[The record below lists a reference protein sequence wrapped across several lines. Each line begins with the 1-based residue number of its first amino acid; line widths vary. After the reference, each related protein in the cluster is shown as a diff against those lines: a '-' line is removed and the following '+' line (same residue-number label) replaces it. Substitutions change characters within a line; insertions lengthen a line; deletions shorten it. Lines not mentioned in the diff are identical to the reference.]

1 MTVDDENS
9 VYVGGL
15 PYDATEDSVRRVFNI
30 YGAIVAVKIINDQ
43 KTRGKCYGFVTFTN
57 PRSAI
62 DAINDMDGKTIDGR
76 VVRVNEVT
84 TRSQRSNF
92 SRDHVRR
99 NADRGTNWGRA
110 RNQERD
116 HDRDEDRHRDPYND
130 RSRERG
136 HSWNRNEDR
145 ERGYDPAYD
154 HDQSRDHFLDT
165 DQDLEDNERD
175 HSDNYEQE
183 RERDRDLDWD
193 QGVDVDVSN
202 GHLKTAIINKDQHFR
217 KHNGSPVIDRRS
229 RELSSDS
236 SGRKY
241 KRQCVQVEE
250 QIEKLSQRRE
260 DLKTEVSLMEEQI
273 GEKHQLILDL
283 QKKSK
288 KLEDALIS
296 AKKLSSQRQ
305 SQLSK
310 LHKGFLKVRDYTEKL
325 KNCEE
330 ELKYL
335 VDSSMTGNEMGD
347 NAGSRDGVLAN
358 GNA

>member
-241 KRQCVQVEE
+241 KRQVEE